1 MMDKS
6 PILRA
11 YDSMTPDQ
19 ASRDRMLNSILASAS
34 GKKSGGYGLKRR
46 YKRMISL
53 AAAIAVLAALSIG
66 AYASDWFGLGSVL
79 LEPQEIQMENGE
91 IQSVDM
97 IGLQGFS
104 DSPEYLANKEWQEFY
119 TAYDQDGAILS
130 GIGNSFTEFDEKYNA
145 YVCYTQE
152 MADKIDE
159 ICEKYSLKLLGA
171 LNTPEN
177 DEDFFSLAKTGQI
190 YTPSTADWENTIY
203 LGYVYED
210 GSFKFGGDLRLLSP
224 ELNWAST
231 IEYEFIRCMKGYFN
245 SSILNIGNINDY
257 EQWNYTTSNGLELV
271 LAQSDNKELII
282 VDRGESF
289 VVVNLYN
296 VTASNGSSHKSA
308 AALEAVAECFDFTAI
323 P

>member
-19 ASRDRMLNSILASAS
+19 ASRDRMLDSILAAAP
-34 GKKSGGYGLKRR
+34 GKKSGGYGLNRR
-46 YKRMISL
+46 YKRIVSI
-53 AAAIAVLAALSIG
+53 AAVVAVLTALSIG
-66 AYASDWFGLGSVL
+66 AYASDWFGLGSTMI
-79 LEPQEIQMENGE
+79 EPQEIQMESGE
-91 IQSVDM
+91 TQQVDM
-97 IGLQGFS
+97 ISLQGFS
-104 DSPEYLANKEWQEFY
+104 DSAEYAANMEWQEFY
-119 TAYDQDGAILS
+119 SSYDQDGAILAE
-130 GIGNSFTEFDEKYNA
+130 IGNSATEFDEKYNA
-145 YVCYTQE
+145 YICYTQE

-159 ICEKYSLKLLGA
+159 ICEEYSLKLLGK

-190 YTPSTADWENTIY
+190 YTRSSADWENTVY
-203 LGYVYED
+203 LGYVHED
-210 GSFKFGGDLRLLSP
+210 GTFKFDGDLRLLSP
-224 ELNWAST
+224 EVNWSSS
-231 IEYEFIRCMKGYFN
+231 ISYEFIRCMKGYFN

-257 EQWNYTTSNGLELV
+257 EQWNYTTSNGVELV

-296 VTASNGSSHKSA
+296 VSAANGTAHKSA